1 MAVWDVVMMQK
12 DCKRGVLYT
21 ICVFNRW
28 VINRIHLMKRMQIK
42 KGQLKGAIGDLGH
55 RNLQSMYC
63 TERIW
68 INKVI
73 DDV

>member
-1 MAVWDVVMMQK
+1 MGYQPNP
-12 DCKRGVLYT
+12 
-21 ICVFNRW
+21 FNEE
-28 VINRIHLMKRMQIK
+28 NANLK
-42 KGQLKGAIGDLGH
+42 KGQLKGAVGDLGH

>member
-1 MAVWDVVMMQK
+1 MGCCYDAERLQK
-12 DCKRGVLYT
+12 RCTLYHL
-21 ICVFNRW
+21 CFQQMGYQPNPFNEE
-28 VINRIHLMKRMQIK
+28 NANFK